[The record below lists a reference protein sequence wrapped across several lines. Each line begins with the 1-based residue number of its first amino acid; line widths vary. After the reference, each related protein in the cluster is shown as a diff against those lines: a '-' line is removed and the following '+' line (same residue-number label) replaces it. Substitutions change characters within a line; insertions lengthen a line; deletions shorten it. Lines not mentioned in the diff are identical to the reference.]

1 MYVFTDVV
9 DAMRAYEPN
18 EYKPPLTANEYQKL
32 AMRTSSIPYEHK
44 RDMLLHAT
52 TGLASEAGEFAGLLQ
67 KTYQGHEYDREH
79 AIKELGD
86 CCWMIA
92 EACTALDVMLEE
104 VMLCNI
110 DKLKKRFPEGC
121 DPEPSLHRAK
131 GDV

>member
-18 EYKPPLTANEYQKL
+18 EYKPTLTANEYQKL
-32 AMRTSSIPYEHK
+32 AMLTCSIPYEHK
-44 RDMLLHAT
+44 QEMLLHAT

-92 EACTALDVMLEE
+92 EACTALDVMMEE

-110 DKLKKRFPEGC
+110 DKLKKRFPDGFDSER
-121 DPEPSLHRAK
+121 SLHRAQ